1 MTWENFFV
9 RNQLAYC
16 GEAPH
21 PSGWLGHWNLDPVLL
36 AVLALLAAGI
46 WIFGDRLRVR
56 AAASTLGVAAFV
68 YISPF
73 CAMGSALFTVRIVH
87 DVVLAA
93 ALAPLIAAALRMER
107 WSFPGD
113 LLVWTI
119 VHALTFLLWHAPA
132 LYELAMSSDA
142 MFWSMQLSITAT
154 AALWWVKVIR
164 APAPAAATALL
175 ATMVSMGALGA
186 LLTFSHRPLYSPHWL
201 TTQDW
206 GLSPMEDQQIAGIV
220 MWAPASL
227 VYLLAA
233 LAILYRALDQKVPA

>member
-1 MTWENFFV
+1 M
-9 RNQLAYC
+9 RSRLPYC

-21 PSGWLGHWNLDPVLL
+21 PSSWFGHWNLDAVLV
-36 AVLALLAAGI
+36 AVLALLAAAI
-46 WIFGDRLRVR
+46 WIYRDRLRVR
-56 AAASTLGVAAFV
+56 AAVGALGVAAFV

-87 DVVLAA
+87 DVILAA
-93 ALAPLIAAALRMER
+93 ALAPLIAAALRMEEWR
-107 WSFPGD
+107 FPGD

-119 VHALTFLLWHAPA
+119 VHALTFWLWHAPP
-132 LYELAMSSDA
+132 LYQFAMSSDL
-142 MFWSMQLSITAT
+142 MFWAMQLSITAT

-186 LLTFSHRPLYSPHWL
+186 LLTFSQRALYSPHWL

-233 LAILYRALDQKVPA
+233 LTILYRALHQKVPA